1 MDVGYE
7 NEAFETFKLK
17 SSVAK
22 KFRKFCKNHAKSQSM
37 TLSEML
43 EFFEVNE
50 VSPDTRLGETISSLK
65 DQYKKRSNAI
75 IAIIKNIEKSQTKP
89 TTAMLQ
95 KLFENAAR
103 EEEEDEFD
111 FGTPQMISENEELKQ
126 YKKAYDELK
135 KINYTMRNALNHI
148 YANTHYVKG
157 NFGKGYYK
165 LNMSQEKFNELNKLI
180 HVHHH

>member
-1 MDVGYE
+1 MFHC
-7 NEAFETFKLK
+7 NFRSHQHLLNAAAEAFRECTRCHCRRY
-17 SSVAK
+17 AD
-22 KFRKFCKNHAKSQSM
+22 FRLA
-37 TLSEML
+37 
-43 EFFEVNE
+43 
-50 VSPDTRLGETISSLK
+50 
-65 DQYKKRSNAI
+65 
-75 IAIIKNIEKSQTKP
+75 
-89 TTAMLQ
+89 TTQCGRDGGA
-95 KLFENAAR
+95 LFENAAK